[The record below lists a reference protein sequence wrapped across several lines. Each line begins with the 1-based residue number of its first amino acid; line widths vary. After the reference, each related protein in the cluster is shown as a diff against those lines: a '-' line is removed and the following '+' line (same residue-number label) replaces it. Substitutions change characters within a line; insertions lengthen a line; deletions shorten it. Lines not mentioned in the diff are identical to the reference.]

1 MIDILPH
8 VASLLAPLGAQI
20 EPEFR
25 DTVVTFPLIVLSTP
39 SNAGVV
45 CGRTEVF
52 TRIVVQVDVYTLDK
66 HETQVF
72 SGRVDDILRAGG
84 FKRSNAF
91 PMKDDEL
98 ERMQMSYNV
107 YVDYTHN
114 RIMTM

>member
-25 DTVVTFPLIVLSTP
+25 DTEVTYPLIVLSAP

-45 CGRTEVF
+45 CGCTEVF

-66 HETQVF
+66 HETQVLAA
-72 SGRVDDILRAGG
+72 RADDILRAGG

-91 PMKDDEL
+91 PAREDGL

-107 YVDYTHN
+107 GVDYNN